1 LSSTRA
7 LEKKEKTM
15 AIGTGDAKLVR
26 FLRQE
31 YSRLQDENKLLLDEV
46 YALRRYITALQDLQT
61 TVQRFTPEQD
71 ILNLLSET
79 LACAMVLLDT
89 ADGSL
94 MLVDEETDELV
105 FVLVHGT
112 VGQALVGQRFD
123 RRKGIAGWA
132 AEHSEPVIVNNVDT
146 DVRFFAEMDER
157 VGFET
162 RSLLAVPLVARGQ
175 VLGVVEVINKQ
186 AGKEFAEADASL
198 LSILATLAAS
208 ALDYATS
215 VPVEAERRS

>member
-1 LSSTRA
+1 
-7 LEKKEKTM
+7 M

-31 YSRLQDENKLLLDEV
+31 YSRLQDENNLLLDEV
-46 YALRRYITALQDLQT
+46 YALRRYITALQDLQG
-61 TVQRFTPEQD
+61 TVQRFAPEQD
-71 ILNLLSET
+71 ILDLLGET

-89 ADGSL
+89 NDGSL

-132 AEHSEPVIVNNVDT
+132 AEHAEPVIVDNVNT

-162 RSLLAVPLVARGQ
+162 RSLLAVPLIARGQ

-186 AGKEFAEADASL
+186 TGKEFTEADASL

-208 ALDYATS
+208 ALDYAAS
-215 VPVEAERRS
+215 VPVGAERRS